1 MTQMDGL
8 LLRYMLVALNPK
20 GSKDKILPNFDIA
33 IWKHTQE
40 FKVSTPLE
48 AADEDQDSKLLTAK
62 EVAEIAPEV
71 KTPPPASRKPS
82 KQVMPPGSS
91 PPNELETLAL
101 RSHRFEAVPQV
112 ENVSLLVRRSVNNF
126 SI

>member
-1 MTQMDGL
+1 M
-8 LLRYMLVALNPK
+8 
-20 GSKDKILPNFDIA
+20 PNFDIA
-33 IWKHTQE
+33 IWKQTQE

-48 AADEDQDSKLLTAK
+48 AADEEDQDSKQVTAK
-62 EVAEIAPEV
+62 DVTVIAPKV
-71 KTPPPASRKPS
+71 TTPPPAASRKPS
-82 KQVMPPGSS
+82 KPVMPSPASS

>member
-1 MTQMDGL
+1 M
-8 LLRYMLVALNPK
+8 
-20 GSKDKILPNFDIA
+20 PNFDIA
-33 IWKHTQE
+33 IWKQTQE

-48 AADEDQDSKLLTAK
+48 AADEDQDPKLVTAK

-71 KTPPPASRKPS
+71 TTPPPPASRKPS
-82 KQVMPPGSS
+82 KQVMPPAASS

>member
-1 MTQMDGL
+1 M
-8 LLRYMLVALNPK
+8 
-20 GSKDKILPNFDIA
+20 PNFDIA
-33 IWKHTQE
+33 IWKQTQE

-48 AADEDQDSKLLTAK
+48 AADEDQDSKLVTEK
-62 EVAEIAPEV
+62 DVAEIAPKV
-71 KTPPPASRKPS
+71 TTPPPASRKPS
-82 KQVMPPGSS
+82 KPVMPSPASS

>member
-1 MTQMDGL
+1 
-8 LLRYMLVALNPK
+8 MLVALNPK

-33 IWKHTQE
+33 IWKQTQE

-48 AADEDQDSKLLTAK
+48 AADEDQDSKLSTAK

-71 KTPPPASRKPS
+71 TTPPPSVSRKPS
-82 KQVMPPGSS
+82 KQVMLPGSS